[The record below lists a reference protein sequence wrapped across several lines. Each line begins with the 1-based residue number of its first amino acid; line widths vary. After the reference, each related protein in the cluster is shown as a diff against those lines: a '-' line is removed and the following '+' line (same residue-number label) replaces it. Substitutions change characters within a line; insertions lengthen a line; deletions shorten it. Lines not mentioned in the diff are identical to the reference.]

1 MRPGSKVGFAAA
13 VALLISLMLVSLLV
27 GPAGLQPAETLRAL
41 VAPASTDP
49 SVRAIVWNARLPR
62 LCLAA
67 GVGAALAVAGAVM
80 QGFFQNPM
88 AEPSIIGVSS
98 GAALGATIA
107 IVSGAAGSASWLSLP
122 GFAFAGALG
131 VTVLVY
137 ILSRRGGR
145 TPVELLLLTG
155 IAVAS
160 LASALSSL
168 IMIRGQR
175 GDLDLVVFW
184 MLGSLANRG
193 WSEAVIVAAYAA
205 IGIVLAAGLARH
217 IDVLA
222 LGDEQALFLGL
233 NVERTRAVLLAVVAL
248 LAGSAVSAAGVIGF
262 VGLIVPHVCRTVFG
276 PGHRVLVPASALGGM
291 VTLIAAD
298 IVANAAGEVPV
309 GTITALIGCPF
320 FLWLLRRRALGQL

>member
-137 ILSRRGGR
+137 ILSRRG
-145 TPVELLLLTG
+145 LLLTG